1 MCAAY
6 PRVAN
11 RKRPKKQRR
20 NFLKPIKWSFVQME
34 RFSFILEP
42 TMPIK
47 KLYFF
52 LRISGNYIS

>member
-20 NFLKPIKWSFVQME
+20 HFLKPIKWSFVQME
-34 RFSFILEP
+34 RFSFILGTNNANKEA
-42 TMPIK
+42 
-47 KLYFF
+47 LFF
-52 LRISGNYIS
+52 FKN